1 MSTHPSYDQD
11 YYLWFAD
18 QARLL
23 RTGMWHQIDAE
34 HLAEELEDMGKR
46 EKRSLRSRTVVLLA
60 HLLKYAHQPER
71 RSPSWIG
78 TIREQRKQL
87 DELLRDSPSL
97 RPSLAE
103 ALDDYYLS
111 AKLLAAGE
119 TGLPEADFPASCPFS
134 LPQLLDET
142 FWPDASPTGRQPL

>member
-1 MSTHPSYDQD
+1 MSAHPSYDQD

-18 QARLL
+18 QAQLL
-23 RTGMWHQIDAE
+23 RSGMWDRIDAE

-46 EKRSLRSRTVVLLA
+46 EKRALRSRTVVLLV

-71 RSPSWIG
+71 RGPSWSG

-87 DELLRDSPSL
+87 DELLNDSPSL
-97 RPSLAE
+97 KPLLIE

-111 AKLLAAGE
+111 AKMLAAGE
-119 TGLPEADFPASCPFS
+119 TGLVESAFPVSCPFS
-134 LPQLLDET
+134 LHELLDET
-142 FWPDASPTGRQPL
+142 FWPDANPK